1 MLAPMRQVL
10 YNEHVIRIELIHY
23 TLKDTYFMEIEGTY
37 TLHATPEEVWHLL
50 GDQQTLLHTIPE
62 IMQVERVDEFTQAVA
77 IHLTYAPLVGTYY
90 GSVHIAEHHHPSH
103 SHIMI
108 ESVRDTQNTMSG
120 EAILDLQ
127 SHEDTTIV
135 TYTGDITLHKAC
147 TQLQR
152 TVIKGAVKLLIQQF
166 FTALEE
172 QLWQLQAA
180 KQHVEEEIIIRT
192 TTRHSTPQ
200 ANTRIKQEQTQPLS
214 LLQRIVHLLRLGSG
228 DTSEEIRWTQRIRRT
243 AYASMLLFLVWVG
256 TRIIPRR

>member
-1 MLAPMRQVL
+1 
-10 YNEHVIRIELIHY
+10 
-23 TLKDTYFMEIEGTY
+23 MEIEGTY

-50 GDQQTLLHTIPE
+50 GDQETLLHTIPE
-62 IMQVERVDEFTQAVA
+62 IKQLERVDEFTRTLAL
-77 IHLTYAPLVGTYY
+77 HLTYAPLAGTYY
-90 GSVHIAEHHHPSH
+90 GSVHIAERHRPSH
-103 SHIMI
+103 SHIML

-127 SHEDTTIV
+127 SHEDTTVV
-135 TYTGDITLHKAC
+135 TYTGDITLHKAG

-152 TVIKGAVKLLIQQF
+152 TVIKGATKLLIQQF

-172 QLWQLQAA
+172 QLWQQQAA
-180 KQHVEEEIIIRT
+180 KQQAEEEIIIRT
-192 TTRHSTPQ
+192 ATRHSTPQ
-200 ANTRIKQEQTQPLS
+200 ASTRINQEQTQRVS

-243 AYASMLLFLVWVG
+243 GYASMLLFLAWVG